1 MALTGR
7 ARLQP
12 GERVVI
18 LGASGVVGQVALA
31 SARHLG
37 AGRVVA
43 VDLDPAAV
51 EAATANAAANRV
63 AGVVEVV
70 EGDAGGAA
78 GRALVG
84 PFAVVAANVGAPL
97 VEALA
102 PTIGDVVRPG
112 GAVVLSGMLAGR
124 EVAVPAHY
132 RGATVVAVTTLD
144 GWSAL
149 VLRASR

>member
-1 MALTGR
+1 
-7 ARLQP
+7 
-12 GERVVI
+12 
-18 LGASGVVGQVALA
+18 
-31 SARHLG
+31 
-37 AGRVVA
+37 VA

-51 EAATANAAANRV
+51 EAATANAAANGV

-132 RGATVVAVTTLD
+132 PGATVVAVTTLD